1 MITKVFI
8 FITFVYAFALFA
20 DSPEKGTIIVEIE
33 GFGNEKG
40 IVFSHLY
47 SEQLAEFFPTKSSK
61 SYQKRIGRVYKR
73 SATIVYE
80 EIPYGTYALT
90 VHHDEDENKRMN
102 RNFIGYPTE
111 GFGLS
116 NNPTIFLSIPDFDEC
131 KFELSKDT
139 VVVKIKLKFV

>member
-1 MITKVFI
+1 MKTKTLI
-8 FITFVYAFALFA
+8 LITFVYAIALFA
-20 DSPEKGTIIVEIE
+20 DSPKTGTIIVEVE

-47 SEQLAEFFPTKSSK
+47 SEHLAEYFPTKSSNALH
-61 SYQKRIGRVYKR
+61 KRIVKVENLR
-73 SATIVYE
+73 ATIVYE
-80 EIPYGTYALT
+80 NIPYGTYALT

-102 RNFIGYPTE
+102 RNFIGYPKE

-116 NNPTIFLSIPDFDEC
+116 NNPTIFLSVPDFDDC
-131 KFELSKDT
+131 KFELRKDT